1 MSKIDEIVSAVFF
14 VLFLSLFTFLGSTVG
29 HGIDLLLS
37 SSAQIVRG
45 FAMGTVPMA
54 WIGFYMFWAWLGRE
68 RARLA

>member
-29 HGIDLLLS
+29 EGIDLLRS
-37 SSAQIVRG
+37 SSQHVIRG
-45 FAMGTVPMA
+45 HAMATIPMA
-54 WIGFYMFWAWLGRE
+54 WIGFYVFWAWLGRE